1 MHRRGISC
9 HWCGDMPV
17 PAWRSAGVLKSGSGI
32 AAVALLAF
40 GSWSVREPAQE
51 AFARMYAEAVSSSS
65 RTDESMRRAEA
76 SVPTRKAVRKASG
89 PQVALAQEVRGGS
102 GTMNPETA
110 VGVIDAIGA
119 EETLQDVADSIRWVP
134 AVARTWVNV
143 RSNAS
148 RGGDVVGVI
157 KPDEKAM
164 LGVGRS
170 GWRQVRLS
178 DMNGWVDPKLF
189 ETDSVRTRGL

>member
-1 MHRRGISC
+1 MHRRGSSC
-9 HWCGDMPV
+9 HWCGDLPV
-17 PAWRSAGVLKSGSGI
+17 PAWRSAAVLKSGSGI
-32 AAVALLAF
+32 AAVALLAL

-65 RTDESMRRAEA
+65 RTDESIRRSAA
-76 SVPTRKAVRKASG
+76 TVPTRKSLRMTSGQHVAS
-89 PQVALAQEVRGGS
+89 AQEVGGERGVLRPAS
-102 GTMNPETA
+102 ADT
-110 VGVIDAIGA
+110 IISA
-119 EETLQDVADSIRWVP
+119 EELSQDVADSIRWVP

-178 DMNGWVDPKLF
+178 DINGWVDPKLF
-189 ETDSVRTRGL
+189 ETDTLRTRGL